1 MQGTEFITQH
11 EKMVHGLAN
20 RLRRELSLR
29 GDLDDLIAFGFGGLL
44 EARHRFDPG
53 RGVRFQ
59 TFAYHRV
66 RGAMLDGVRKMSQL
80 PRRAH
85 ERLQA
90 AAEATPTAA
99 PTALDRAFT
108 RMSAPQRRDGAPGAL
123 RRRESRGG
131 SPQERKCHAAVA
143 GASEPV
149 AEAAGPRSGLL
160 LRRPL
165 HRRDGA
171 GARHLQ
177 VVGQPSSHQRA
188 PRAAG
193 GAGRGLSESRPVS
206 RNPCLPGRLRAQAAT
221 RLPSNC
227 AILCAL
233 CGGCDVFGFRC
244 GKNARSL

>member
-44 EARHRFDPG
+44 EARHRFDPR

-90 AAEATPTAA
+90 AAEPTPTAA

-108 RMSAPQRRDGAPGAL
+108 RMSALSAGTVLQGRFGDESPEAVLLKNESVTRLLQAIPSLSPRQRVLVRGFYFEGRSIDAMAQELGISKSWASRLHTSAL
-123 RRRESRGG
+123 RELRE
-131 SPQERKCHAAVA
+131 ALDA
-143 GASEPV
+143 G
-149 AEAAGPRSGLL
+149 
-160 LRRPL
+160 
-165 HRRDGA
+165 
-171 GARHLQ
+171 
-177 VVGQPSSHQRA
+177 
-188 PRAAG
+188 
-193 GAGRGLSESRPVS
+193 
-206 RNPCLPGRLRAQAAT
+206 
-221 RLPSNC
+221 
-227 AILCAL
+227 
-233 CGGCDVFGFRC
+233 
-244 GKNARSL
+244 

>member
-1 MQGTEFITQH
+1 MQGTEFITEH

-90 AAEATPTAA
+90 AAEPTPTAA

-108 RMSAPQRRDGAPGAL
+108 RMGAL
-123 RRRESRGG
+123 SAGTVLQGRFGDES
-131 SPQERKCHAAVA
+131 PEAV
-143 GASEPV
+143 
-149 AEAAGPRSGLL
+149 LL
-160 LRRPL
+160 KN
-165 HRRDGA
+165 
-171 GARHLQ
+171 
-177 VVGQPSSHQRA
+177 
-188 PRAAG
+188 
-193 GAGRGLSESRPVS
+193 ESV
-206 RNPCLPGRLRAQAAT
+206 T
-221 RLPSNC
+221 RLLQALPSLSPRQRVLVRGFYFEGRSIDAMAQELGISKSWASRLHTN
-227 AILCAL
+227 AL
-233 CGGCDVFGFRC
+233 RELREALDAC
-244 GKNARSL
+244 

>member
-1 MQGTEFITQH
+1 MQGTEFIAQH

-90 AAEATPTAA
+90 AAEPTPTAA

-108 RMSAPQRRDGAPGAL
+108 RMSALSAGTVLQGRFGDESPEAVLLKNESVTRLLQALPSLSPRQRVLVRGFYFDGRSIDAMAQELGISKSWASRLHTNAL
-123 RRRESRGG
+123 RELRE
-131 SPQERKCHAAVA
+131 ALDA
-143 GASEPV
+143 G
-149 AEAAGPRSGLL
+149 
-160 LRRPL
+160 
-165 HRRDGA
+165 
-171 GARHLQ
+171 
-177 VVGQPSSHQRA
+177 
-188 PRAAG
+188 
-193 GAGRGLSESRPVS
+193 
-206 RNPCLPGRLRAQAAT
+206 
-221 RLPSNC
+221 
-227 AILCAL
+227 
-233 CGGCDVFGFRC
+233 
-244 GKNARSL
+244 

>member
-90 AAEATPTAA
+90 AAEPTPTAA

-108 RMSAPQRRDGAPGAL
+108 RMSALSAGTVLQGRFGDESPEAVLLKNESVTRLLQALPSLSPRQRVLVRGFYFDGRSIDAMAQELGISKSWASRLHTNAL
-123 RRRESRGG
+123 RELRE
-131 SPQERKCHAAVA
+131 ALDA
-143 GASEPV
+143 G
-149 AEAAGPRSGLL
+149 
-160 LRRPL
+160 
-165 HRRDGA
+165 
-171 GARHLQ
+171 
-177 VVGQPSSHQRA
+177 
-188 PRAAG
+188 
-193 GAGRGLSESRPVS
+193 
-206 RNPCLPGRLRAQAAT
+206 
-221 RLPSNC
+221 
-227 AILCAL
+227 
-233 CGGCDVFGFRC
+233 
-244 GKNARSL
+244 

>member
-90 AAEATPTAA
+90 AAEPTPTAA

-108 RMSAPQRRDGAPGAL
+108 RMSALSAGTVLQGRFGDESPEEVLLKNESVTRLLQALPSLSPRQRVLVRGFYFDGRSIDAMAQELGISKSWASRLHTNAL
-123 RRRESRGG
+123 RELRE
-131 SPQERKCHAAVA
+131 ALDA
-143 GASEPV
+143 G
-149 AEAAGPRSGLL
+149 
-160 LRRPL
+160 
-165 HRRDGA
+165 
-171 GARHLQ
+171 
-177 VVGQPSSHQRA
+177 
-188 PRAAG
+188 
-193 GAGRGLSESRPVS
+193 
-206 RNPCLPGRLRAQAAT
+206 
-221 RLPSNC
+221 
-227 AILCAL
+227 
-233 CGGCDVFGFRC
+233 
-244 GKNARSL
+244 